1 MPNYQAISR
10 QRHAGK
16 RWLRYSSY
24 AFAMRD
30 SVLPLILAELPKAV
44 MSLPIGFIEQADGF
58 VPVAVM
64 GLQPEKNLFVAADGR
79 WIKSYIPAACRG
91 YPFGLASTA
100 DGQRVLCIDEDSRLL
115 SDGPEGEAF
124 FDDAGEVT
132 STLQEI
138 IRFLEQN
145 EQSRQATAAA
155 CAVLRQY
162 ELIKPWPIALKTAT
176 GEQAVAGLFQID
188 EAALNR
194 LPAAALE
201 AVRNAGALTVA
212 YCQMLS
218 MQHLPVLGQLAAA
231 HAQAAQ
237 QAAPPLPQKAELD
250 IEFLKQGDTL
260 NFGGFR

>member
-24 AFAMRD
+24 AFAVRE
-30 SVLPLILAELPKAV
+30 SVMPLGLAELPKAV
-44 MSLPIGFIEQADGF
+44 MNLPIGFIDQPNGF
-58 VPVAVM
+58 VPVAIM

-79 WIKSYIPAACRG
+79 WIQSYIPAACRG
-91 YPFGLASTA
+91 YPFSLGKTA
-100 DGQRVLCIDEDSRLL
+100 DGQRVLCIDEDSGLL

-124 FDDAGEVT
+124 FDEAGQVAPAV
-132 STLQEI
+132 QEI
-138 IRFLEQN
+138 IRFLEQT
-145 EQSRQATAAA
+145 EQSRQVTSAA
-155 CAVLRQY
+155 CAVLRQHQ
-162 ELIKPWPIALKTAT
+162 LIKPWSITVKTPT

-188 EAALNR
+188 EAALNQ

-231 HAQAAQ
+231 HAKAQ
-237 QAAPPLPQKAELD
+237 QAAQPLPQNAELD

-260 NFGGFR
+260 DFGAFR

>member
-1 MPNYQAISR
+1 MPNFQAISR
-10 QRHAGK
+10 QSHAGK

-64 GLQPEKNLFVAADGR
+64 GLEPEKNLFVAQDGR
-79 WIKSYIPAACRG
+79 WVQSYIPVACRS
-91 YPFGLASTA
+91 YPFRLANTT
-100 DGQRVLCIDEDSRLL
+100 DGQRVLCIDEDSGLL
-115 SDGPEGEAF
+115 GDGPEGEAF
-124 FDDAGEVT
+124 FDDAGQIAPA
-132 STLQEI
+132 LGEI
-138 IRFLEQN
+138 VRFLEQT
-145 EQSRQATAAA
+145 EQSRQATAGA
-155 CAVLRQY
+155 CAVLREHQ
-162 ELIKPWPIALKTAT
+162 LIKPWPITVKTAT
-176 GEQAVAGLFQID
+176 GEQSVGGLFQID
-188 EAALNR
+188 EAALNQ

-231 HAQAAQ
+231 HAKAAQ
-237 QAAPPLPQKAELD
+237 QAAQPLPQSAELD